1 MCDRF
6 LSTHGDSLDSPP
18 PPSTLIEW
26 PVTCVVS
33 RPRPRL
39 EKTCTSFSLLH
50 LPSTMLNDNTSRLL
64 LSRSNVFVSDYRKHI
79 LVYIYIYSQPY
90 SRTTQKFDI
99 AIDSKPSGRIV
110 FQLFDDKVPKT
121 ARNFR
126 ELATGQHGF
135 GYAGSPFHRVIPK
148 VCL

>member
-1 MCDRF
+1 MN
-6 LSTHGDSLDSPP
+6 G
-18 PPSTLIEW
+18 
-26 PVTCVVS
+26 
-33 RPRPRL
+33 RL
-39 EKTCTSFSLLH
+39 LASFRDLGLGWKKLVPSFSLLH